1 MVTDQHAGALA
12 RLEKSVQKVEA
23 AQKARDR
30 LIVETAKEQVPVPR
44 IAKAVGLSRARIY
57 QIIAEQSS

>member
-1 MVTDQHAGALA
+1 MDDEHAGALT
-12 RLEKSVQKVEA
+12 RLAESVEKVES
-23 AQKARDR
+23 AQADRDR
-30 LIVETAKEQVPVPR
+30 LIVETAKASVPVPR